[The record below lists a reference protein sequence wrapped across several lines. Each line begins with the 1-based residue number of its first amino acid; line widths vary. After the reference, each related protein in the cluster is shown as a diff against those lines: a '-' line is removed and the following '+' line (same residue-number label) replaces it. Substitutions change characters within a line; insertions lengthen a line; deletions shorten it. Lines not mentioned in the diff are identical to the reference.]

1 MNAQHNKLMTDI
13 QILISWL
20 RCFDDDERDQH
31 MANRCADT
39 MEKMLAVVDAVQAFV
54 DEADSEGLLIGCGE
68 NYPGEKEGKYG
79 KGIRKALAALV
90 LGRRTRND

>member
-13 QILISWL
+13 REQIACLHSWADGG
-20 RCFDDDERDQH
+20 DDGL
-31 MANRCADT
+31 ANADREIAYT
-39 MEKMLAVVDAVQAFV
+39 MEKMLAVVEAVQAFV
-54 DEADSEGLLIGCGE
+54 DEADREGLLIGCGE

-90 LGRRTRND
+90 LGKQ